1 MNIIGMYLL
10 IINIV
15 GFLLMGV
22 DKVKAKAKAWRIPE
36 KTIFIIA
43 FLGGALGV
51 WCGMYHFRHKTRHWY
66 FKWGIPCIIV
76 INILFLLEVLP

>member
-15 GFLLMGV
+15 GFLFMGV
-22 DKVKAKAKAWRIPE
+22 DKAKAKAKAWRISE
-36 KTIFIIA
+36 KTLFMIA

-51 WCGMYHFRHKTRHWY
+51 WCGMYYFHHKTRHWY
-66 FKWGIPCIIV
+66 FKWGIPSIIV
-76 INILFLLEVLP
+76 INILFLMELLS